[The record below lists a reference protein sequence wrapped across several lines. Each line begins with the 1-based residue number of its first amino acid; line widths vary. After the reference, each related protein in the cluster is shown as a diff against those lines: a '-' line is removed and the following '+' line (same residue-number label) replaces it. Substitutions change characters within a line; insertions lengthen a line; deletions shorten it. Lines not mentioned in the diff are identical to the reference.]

1 MAPYLHRDNLYPSI
15 VAFELDDTIWNGRLD
30 AQYFG
35 RNWKPIEEC
44 LEWTNGIVRDKSNHG
59 NVLSLCDELGDIIG
73 DLETHNVEIA
83 IVSSN
88 TNKALCDRALYLFKA
103 RHPASGEWTP
113 IIYFVK
119 YDEVYPASK
128 VEHFKRLRNYSGF
141 DFSDM
146 ILFDCDSSSRVV
158 ENELGVTFKA
168 VQSEGLKW
176 NTYMEALNAW
186 RRKLPG

>member
-1 MAPYLHRDNLYPSI
+1 MAPYWHRDHLYPSI

-30 AQYFG
+30 EQHFG
-35 RNWKPIEEC
+35 KGWTPIEEC
-44 LEWTNGIVRDKSNHG
+44 LEWADGIVRDKSNHR
-59 NVLSLCDELGDIIG
+59 NVLSLRDELGDIIS

-83 IVSSN
+83 IVSCN
-88 TNKALCDRALYLFKA
+88 TNKALCDRALYLFEA
-103 RHPASGEWTP
+103 RHPASEEWTP

-128 VEHFKRLRNYSGF
+128 VEHFKRIKNYSGF

-146 ILFDCDSSSRVV
+146 ILFDCDSSNNVV
-158 ENELGVTFKA
+158 EKELGVTFKA
-168 VQSEGLKW
+168 VQSVGLTW
-176 NTYMEALNAW
+176 DTYMEALNEW